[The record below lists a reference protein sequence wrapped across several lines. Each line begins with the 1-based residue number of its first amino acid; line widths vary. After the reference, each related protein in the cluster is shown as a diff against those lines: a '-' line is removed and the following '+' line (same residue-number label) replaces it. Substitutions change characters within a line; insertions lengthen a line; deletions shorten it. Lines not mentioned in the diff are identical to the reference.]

1 MRLFSFFWAVKRILF
16 VCLGNICRS
25 PLAEELFRD
34 KVKRAGLLDEF
45 EIDSCGTESY
55 HIGELADPRTR
66 EVGKENGINVQH
78 HSRQIVPHDFQKYD
92 ILLAMDKLILE
103 EMRQF
108 APLHQLMD
116 KVFLMR
122 QFDTKAPSTQRV
134 PDPYMGSLK
143 DFRDVYRIL
152 DRCTDG
158 LLNYCMQKK

>member
-1 MRLFSFFWAVKRILF
+1 MKRVLF

-25 PLAEELFRD
+25 PLAEVLFRE
-34 KVKRAGLLDEF
+34 KVKNEGFIDEF

-66 EVGKENGINVQH
+66 EIAIENGLAVQH
-78 HSRQIVPHDFQKYD
+78 YARQITANDFQKYD
-92 ILLAMDKLILE
+92 LLLAMDKLIVE

-122 QFDTKAPSTQRV
+122 QFDTKGSSSQRV
-134 PDPYMGSLK
+134 PDPYMGTLAE
-143 DFRDVYRIL
+143 FRDVYRIL

-158 LLNYCMQKK
+158 LLDYCLQKK

>member
-1 MRLFSFFWAVKRILF
+1 MRLFCFFWIVKRILF

-25 PLAEELFRD
+25 PLAEELFRE
-34 KVKRAGLLDEF
+34 KVKRLGKLDEF

-55 HIGELADPRTR
+55 HVGEMADPRTR
-66 EVGKENGINVQH
+66 EVATENGMNVQH
-78 HSRQIVPHDFQKYD
+78 HARQISAHDFQKYD
-92 ILLAMDKLILE
+92 LLLAMDKLILE

-122 QFDTKAPSTQRV
+122 QFDTKGSTSQRV
-134 PDPYMGSLK
+134 PDPYMGSIQ
-143 DFRDVYRIL
+143 DFREVYRIL

-158 LLNYCMQKK
+158 LLDYCLQMK